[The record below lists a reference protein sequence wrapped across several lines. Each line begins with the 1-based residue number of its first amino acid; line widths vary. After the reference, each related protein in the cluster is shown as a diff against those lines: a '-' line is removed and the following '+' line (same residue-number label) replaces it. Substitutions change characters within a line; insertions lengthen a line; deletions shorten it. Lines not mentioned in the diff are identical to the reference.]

1 MRPAVSQDLSDRP
14 LQVTMPLQEV
24 IRYLNLSVNPVVRLI
39 RGVLNGDPN
48 TGAAPRWRVA
58 NLAESAT
65 LDLRTVSI
73 CGTLSSAA
81 TWTLPDGLE
90 GDWVMVKAP
99 SNAGAFN
106 LTIDGG
112 NANID
117 GAATLVLATNYESRT
132 LIHNGT
138 EWSVF
143 A

>member
-14 LQVTMPLQEV
+14 LQAAMPLPEV
-24 IRYLNLSVNPVVRLI
+24 IRYLNLSMNPVVRLI
-39 RGVLNGDPN
+39 RAVLNGDPK
-48 TGAAPRWRVA
+48 TGITPRWRIA
-58 NLAESAT
+58 NLTDSAT
-65 LDLRTVSI
+65 LDLRTASI
-73 CGTLSSAA
+73 CGTLTAAA

-112 NANID
+112 DANID